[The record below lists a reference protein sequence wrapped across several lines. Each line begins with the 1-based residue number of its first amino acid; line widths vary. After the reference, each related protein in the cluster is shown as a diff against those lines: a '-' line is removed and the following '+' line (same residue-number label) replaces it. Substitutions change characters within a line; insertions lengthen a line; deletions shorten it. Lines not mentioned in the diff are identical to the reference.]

1 MNQSNNTTRSL
12 SLHSGNKRG
21 YVKPGVQAIVIDN
34 EISLILNSLPPE
46 GPDESRLQMPESVQT
61 EVFKA

>member
-1 MNQSNNTTRSL
+1 MNQSNNTNRGL
-12 SLHSGNKRG
+12 FLHSGNKRG

-46 GPDESRLQMPESVQT
+46 GPDESHLQMSKSEQT
-61 EVFKA
+61 DIFRA